1 MKISKLRKGF
11 KCAHLIRNNIR
22 TCPQRAMWQAK
33 AAPQCSDVRL
43 RAVCI
48 PAVFQLSGLLLA
60 AAAVLQL
67 SGFHKAAAVVFP
79 LSEFHESDAAV
90 LQLSEFYVA
99 AEAVF
104 QLSTSSTW
112 RAETFNQLAIK
123 VCCRG

>member
-1 MKISKLRKGF
+1 
-11 KCAHLIRNNIR
+11 
-22 TCPQRAMWQAK
+22 MWQAK
-33 AAPQCSDVRL
+33 AAPQSSAVRL

-67 SGFHKAAAVVFP
+67 S
-79 LSEFHESDAAV
+79 EFHESAAAV
-90 LQLSEFYVA
+90 LQLSEFYAA

-123 VCCRG
+123 VCSRG